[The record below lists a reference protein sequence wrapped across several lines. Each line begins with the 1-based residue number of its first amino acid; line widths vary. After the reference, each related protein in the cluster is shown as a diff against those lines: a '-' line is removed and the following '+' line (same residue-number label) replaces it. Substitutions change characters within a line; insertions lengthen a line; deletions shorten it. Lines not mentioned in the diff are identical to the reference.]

1 MTNTYHHE
9 SVFFC
14 SVARAPTA
22 MPTPMCLPAPTLPM
36 PVRHTHPFSHT
47 SAMHDL
53 ASLSLPAKQ
62 FRRAERL
69 SGFRWELVLDGEAL
83 PDR

>member
-1 MTNTYHHE
+1 MCILG
-9 SVFFC
+9 FC
-14 SVARAPTA
+14 VK
-22 MPTPMCLPAPTLPM
+22 LPYPLGFPINRGGGAAL
-36 PVRHTHPFSHT
+36 HTHPFSHT

-53 ASLSLPAKQ
+53 ASLSLPVKP

-69 SGFRWELVLDGEAL
+69 SGFRQELVLDGEAL